1 MIAVVSVIAVNNLSC
16 SPYCTSVME
25 EGESISR
32 ERCIQPTYSA
42 FLRWV
47 IRLCLIFV
55 GLYLIN
61 RK

>member
-16 SPYCTSVME
+16 SPDCTSVME

-32 ERCIQPTYSA
+32 DRASSPHIPPFA
-42 FLRWV
+42 LV